1 MLGPYNGK
9 GTLPEKENLTKVKLK
24 FLQKPT

>member
-1 MLGPYNGK
+1 MLRPSNGK
-9 GTLPEKENLTKVKLK
+9 ETLPEKENLTKVKLR